1 MDYVFS
7 RSRDVNESN
16 RGQSSTREY
25 YAMLEARLDSSMIL
39 YEGSSSSIW
48 KARFSFEAFQTFR
61 NAKAINVDQKKN
73 NDYNGNNALGTVN
86 IFITLICY
94 YSPFWSFTF
103 NIFMVQANTFNPVPS
118 IEELADD
125 VGHTSISSTVDPNS
139 SAFYAKLFIDES
151 SRKSVNFRILIT
163 SAGNGTNVAIPLES
177 IRAISERFVNT
188 TYGFFLRKRVT
199 YLLVANYVRNTWGKY
214 GVVKSM
220 FNSSTELFFFQFSSM
235 GDLDSLLANEDVVN
249 VPVWVKLY
257 GVPVTAF
264 SEDCLSAIATEL
276 KDTIIV
282 AMPKLVGEGLM

>member
-1 MDYVFS
+1 
-7 RSRDVNESN
+7 
-16 RGQSSTREY
+16 
-25 YAMLEARLDSSMIL
+25 MLSLIARRAFMREAR
-39 YEGSSSSIW
+39 
-48 KARFSFEAFQTFR
+48 ARFEKLDLYSYEAFQTFR
-61 NAKAINVDQKKN
+61 NAEAINVDQKKN
-73 NDYNGNNALGTVN
+73 DDYNGNNALGTVN
-86 IFITLICY
+86 IFITLIRY
-94 YSPFWSFTF
+94 YSPFWSVTF
-103 NIFMVQANTFNPVPS
+103 NIFMVQANTFNPIPS

-264 SEDCLSAIATEL
+264 SEDCLSAIATAEETSSSSEVVHVFSPVVADANHIL
-276 KDTIIV
+276 HVSSSEVVIIHGT
-282 AMPKLVGEGLM
+282 LL